1 MGWDFAPEYAES
13 WRVRMGLGTSEY
25 KESGKVSGES
35 LLFQNTRLFGNES
48 VTLRIMEL
56 TYEK

>member
-1 MGWDFAPEYAES
+1 MGP
-13 WRVRMGLGTSEY
+13 GTSEY
-25 KESGKVSGES
+25 KESGKVSGQS

-48 VTLRIMEL
+48 MTLRIMEL